1 MSIPFLNNIIIDD
14 AGHIQFKTSAGAN
27 AGKIETD
34 GNNLVLTNAVGDILL
49 GDGSSDVYI
58 GDGSNNVD
66 IIFEQSGAIKG
77 DGSAVTLTLGGANTT
92 LNLENPNFNGNI
104 SMSNKLTFTS
114 ANGYI
119 LFDHEPSGDT
129 GAYDSNTSVPLL
141 KIDKGGTEKVILER
155 ISQEGG
161 LLLGADDSVM
171 IAAGDVR
178 STLRANLNEGAENV
192 ILASEGGFHAYGF
205 PDNMSGGWS
214 ARQEFRFYTGGTDAS
229 LNGLWIG
236 SGGNSQFIDLS
247 RNLTVNNITSSGA
260 ITSGMHT
267 ITKNSTHTA
276 QGSFSA
282 TNAHLDLYNSLEAN
296 TDQKGSII
304 TFTDNYYDGSNYHK
318 TTRAGIKGG
327 TDTTGNTADGY
338 LEFYT
343 DSGGANTPTLAMR
356 ILSNQNIDFKN
367 HVNLDDGKYLMWGGN
382 TILQHNGTQTYIGD
396 NSSSST
402 VTLTGGNAT
411 FAGSVTAS
419 NIHLDG
425 QGDYITLYGGGET
438 NHSITS
444 RQLDGGTGDDIRV
457 NTYGSFIVNLDS
469 NNNQTSAVNSSF
481 FVGRHGSN
489 ASGIS
494 GANLLFQIDGATGNV
509 LPGADS
515 THDLGTSSNRWANVY
530 ADTLYGDG
538 SNLTNVT
545 ANTPS
550 NMVTTDGS
558 QTITHAKNF
567 TSASMQHNGHLYYNA
582 YDSQGQHYPHFR
594 DGSASNGADIN
605 WRHYYG
611 SSNYKTHQWTSDSSG
626 NMAQIFQGRIEAV
639 GELKGTSLD
648 INGNADISGETTF
661 KPKHYGY
668 TDDPNSSTRTIFS
681 THSTNGSTSNR
692 PVNWSTIYTLGGS
705 GTNTLQI
712 STNEDYSESGMWIR
726 QYNGNNASPQGSGYQ
741 NWAEV
746 HTTNSFTVASV
757 LNSNV
762 TLSSLGAQASGSYIT
777 GTGSLSAQ
785 DLTDIGN
792 LSGTNTGDQDLSGY
806 ATETYV
812 NTAVSNL
819 VDSAPGTLNT
829 LNELAAALGDDAS
842 FSTTT
847 ATALGNRVRVD
858 TASQGLTSTQ
868 KSNARTNIGAGTSS
882 FNGVYSSLSSIPS
895 SFTPAQHTQNF
906 STITNT
912 PTTLAGYGI
921 TDAAAGSHNHAA
933 SEITSGTL
941 SDDRLSAGVFRT
953 RSASVVTATDWD
965 TLTDQGTYGAAS
977 SAGAQ
982 FTGNNRPTHTV
993 GSITFEPDYRY
1004 GHVVVT
1010 EDNGQGIQQT
1020 YYPHSGNQKIF
1031 TRTGWNNAGWG
1042 GWSMNWN
1049 TRNMGS
1055 GSGLDADLLDGNQ
1068 ASAFAAALG
1077 TDDNYVTD
1085 AEKTVI
1091 GNTSGTNTGDQ
1102 DLSGLVTKA
1111 SAQTI
1116 SGAKTFS
1123 SSLGVAELITS
1134 DHIYGRSVNNSYSHL
1149 YRFGGLFL
1157 TWDSDTYGTQFNHS
1171 ITSTDNNTY
1180 SDSITINSYDKVRI
1194 NIDSNNNDSASTFSI
1209 GKHGTGTS
1217 GTLLTLEEDGD
1228 LTITGNATANGT
1240 LLTGAPTGDQV
1251 TTALGFTPMNSV
1263 TTTISSGQAQK
1274 LGYISITQAVDL
1286 DDVES
1291 KANTAHGW
1299 GNHASAGYASGSHN
1313 HDSRYYTET
1322 ESDAKFTS
1330 TDASEDDY
1338 TFKINDESNFSGNKW
1353 YNVATTSSGNGGLHI
1368 RGVILNHVES
1378 FASQKFDLA
1387 IQVREGNDGGQLEIT
1402 GSLDV
1407 LHNNTSGTD
1416 KAGIRV
1422 IKSAENGTYDE
1433 FKVYIKTCRYSM
1445 VNLRLT
1451 KRGSTTFNTSHSS
1464 PLTTEPAPVSG
1475 GHVEIDTSSTVEGNY
1490 VVDNST
1496 IKEIFHE
1503 GHLPTL
1509 TELGATANTGTVT
1522 GTGSSSRVAFWN
1534 GASSLAA
1541 DSEFIWNSTN
1551 NRLGIGVGSSPQVA
1565 LDVKD
1570 TSQDELVKLTGDTGG
1585 KPQINFY
1592 TGNTNVG
1599 RILAAGNG
1607 DFTISNVSTGKLQF
1621 GVGSSSNKLEIE
1633 STGNVTIAQDLTI
1646 SGGDITLSG
1655 TGRIQGVD
1663 TVSASTDAANKSYV
1677 DAHVPSNTQTILFS
1691 NFIDSGSSSL
1701 ALRIPFN
1708 TLTETSSNQYYNH
1721 MDCPRDGSIKR
1732 FRFQNTSGSNHTGF
1746 TTELMIFKNGS
1757 TTPTGSGELSIQTDQ
1772 NGGSYVSWDPS
1783 NYTFEEGDKLQFAFQ
1798 KSSSTKTWQGISASI
1813 IIEFEQ
1819 M

>member
-648 INGNADISGETTF
+648 INGNAD
-661 KPKHYGY
+661 
-668 TDDPNSSTRTIFS
+668 
-681 THSTNGSTSNR
+681 
-692 PVNWSTIYTLGGS
+692 VS
-705 GTNTLQI
+705 GTLT
-712 STNEDYSESGMWIR
+712 
-726 QYNGNNASPQGSGYQ
+726 AS
-741 NWAEV
+741 
-746 HTTNSFTVASV
+746 
-757 LNSNV
+757 
-762 TLSSLGAQASGSYIT
+762 
-777 GTGSLSAQ
+777 
-785 DLTDIGN
+785 N